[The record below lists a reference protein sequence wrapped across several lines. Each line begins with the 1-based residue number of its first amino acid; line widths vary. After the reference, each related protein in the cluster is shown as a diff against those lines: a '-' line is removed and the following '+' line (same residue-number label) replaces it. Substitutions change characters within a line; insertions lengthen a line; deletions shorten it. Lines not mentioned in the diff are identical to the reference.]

1 MPKVCFEDFIPG
13 QSVSYGQYKVDKDE
27 LIAFSRAYDPQD
39 FHTDEVAARSSFV
52 GELIASGW
60 MTAAIHQRMICDDYL
75 NASSC
80 MGSPGIEELK
90 WLKPVKP
97 GDVLRARR
105 RVLAAKVSAS
115 KPDRGVVHVAQEI
128 FNQNDDPVLFQSNW
142 IMFGLRHPAKGAAS
156 SDSAPATG
164 APARLGP
171 IPDRPAL
178 PPEDATRTHTALMDD
193 IVPGAVLDLGSKTFS
208 AEEIIDFSTRYD
220 PQYFHVDPVAA
231 KNSQFGGLIA
241 SGWHTAGGWMRCY
254 ADERARAV
262 EVALARGHRP
272 AMLGPSPG
280 FRNLKWLK
288 PVHAGDTIRYASR
301 FVDMRASTSRPGW
314 GLVFHD
320 NTGVNQRGET
330 VFSFSGCVFWE
341 CRRP

>member
-1 MPKVCFEDFIPG
+1 MPKFCFEDFIPG
-13 QSVSYGQYKVDKDE
+13 QSVSYGRYAVDKDE

-39 FHTDEVAARSSFV
+39 FHTDEEAAKSSFV

-60 MTAAIHQRMICDDYL
+60 MTAAMHQRMICDDYL
-75 NASSC
+75 NDSSC

-97 GDVLRARR
+97 GDVLHARR

-142 IMFGLRHPAKGAAS
+142 IMFGLRHPKGAPAPAA
-156 SDSAPATG
+156 DAPATG
-164 APARLGP
+164 APANLGP
-171 IPDRPAL
+171 IPDRPSPPLADRQRAHVAL
-178 PPEDATRTHTALMDD
+178 LDD
-193 IVPGAVLDLGSKTFS
+193 IAPGTTIDLGSHTFTE
-208 AEEIIDFSTRYD
+208 AEIIDFSSKYD

-231 KNSQFGGLIA
+231 RQSQFGGLIA

-254 ADERARAV
+254 ADDRARAV
-262 EVALARGHRP
+262 AAALDRGERP

-280 FRNLKWLK
+280 FRNLKWLR

-301 FVDMRASTSRPGW
+301 FVDKRASASRPGW

-330 VFSFSGCVFWE
+330 VFAFSGCVFWE